1 MENKGTKIK
10 KILYKNITINDNLML
25 IVQALIDKQ
34 SEIIEQMN
42 GLSDE

>member
-1 MENKGTKIK
+1 MH